1 MAIVSLILSLFMAG
15 IVAITLFVSRSY
27 KSAEAVSLACL
38 AFGVLLCPA
47 FGAIFPPVGVTALAL
62 AILCGVLLARGSK
75 PTPRQ
80 TAVIGITAVAM
91 GMVGG
96 VLFSLPYVKHL
107 RELRT
112 TYPIESLASR
122 LEYETK
128 PAAGP
133 PLGNTVAAPD
143 AKPHFD
149 PPPRGAPAWSELSI
163 LESRRRF
170 GGSRPRALELIHA
183 SVVEQFVN
191 APGFGLSRMYYF
203 TENDLKT
210 RPEPAATLRGTME
223 KYPPTD
229 RPDATGGTPLTTTR
243 REAQLSPVEERLWD
257 IHLGGLFDFFNPA
270 DEGLVIDR
278 DHVAGFVPHH
288 FSSDFPPWPKT
299 PPIQWELR
307 RLELVS
313 LRRFGRP
320 MVYATNQKLP
330 QMEELEKTPTREPT
344 AFESAALDSLAKG
357 EELVYIQNGH
367 SVLAL
372 GALRA
377 RELCTKCHEVR
388 RGALLGAFSYEFLG
402 NASAAGPSTSG
413 KPPI

>member
-1 MAIVSLILSLFMAG
+1 MAVFSLILSLLVAG

-27 KSAEAVSLACL
+27 KSGEAVSLFCL
-38 AFGVLLCPA
+38 AVAVLLCPA
-47 FGAIFPPVGVTALAL
+47 VGVLFPPVGMSALAL
-62 AILCGVLLARGSK
+62 AIGCGVQLTRGSK
-75 PTPRQ
+75 PTARQ
-80 TAVIGITAVAM
+80 IEVLVATAVGV
-91 GMVGG
+91 GMLGG
-96 VLFSLPYVKHL
+96 LLFALPYVKQL
-107 RELRT
+107 RDLRA
-112 TYPIESLASR
+112 TYPIVSLGSR

-128 PAAGP
+128 PAAGD
-133 PLGNTVAAPD
+133 LIAKTAAAPD
-143 AKPHFD
+143 TKPRFD

-203 TENDLKT
+203 NKSDLES
-210 RPEPAATLRGTME
+210 RPEPTATLRGTAE

-229 RPDATGGTPLTTTR
+229 RPDATGDSPLTTTR
-243 REAQLSPVEERLWD
+243 RDAQLSPFEERLWD
-257 IHLGGLFDFFNPA
+257 IHQGGLFDFFNAA

-299 PPIQWELR
+299 PPLPWELR

-357 EELVYIQNGH
+357 EELVYIQNGR

-377 RELCTKCHEVR
+377 RENCTKCHEVR

-402 NASAAGPSTSG
+402 NSSSAGPSTSG
-413 KPPI
+413 KPAI